1 MPQPRHSEPLPLGNE
16 DLPYSKGLMAR
27 ALIAT
32 GVPADQA
39 YTLARRIEVDLAEA
53 GEPAATLERLDVLA
67 REVLGETQ
75 GERAVDRLRRLS
87 DLQQLDV
94 PVIVMIG
101 GSTGTGKSTVAVEVA
116 HRLGINRVAST
127 DFIRQTM
134 RAFFS
139 PEFMPTIHY
148 SSFEAG
154 KALDEEVTGDPAV
167 VGFVEQCRHV
177 CVGVDA
183 AVHRSLTEGWSMVLE
198 GVHLVPG
205 LVPRTLEGALLVH
218 VVLEIADEDVHRL
231 HFHVRDGAT
240 GGSRAMD
247 EVPGA
252 DRRHPPDPDLRF
264 GARQARG
271 CPGGRECERG
281 PRDRRRDGARDG
293 CGRAFSGVAVT
304 QVEESAGESAP
315 AEEDRPPCQCETF
328 ARVTERAALAGARWL
343 GRADKE
349 AAEEAS
355 FTAARQAL
363 ERDADQRQDRDRRAR
378 GRGAARGRDVHRRGR
393 RGVRPRAR
401 PARGTGGG
409 RARRD
414 ERDLDDRR
422 VAARLDAFAARHVHA
437 EDGGG
442 AAGAREDRADAPGRR
457 QHPRDRRGVRA
468 DGRTT
473 SRRSSSTG
481 RGTTT

>member
-1 MPQPRHSEPLPLGNE
+1 MSQPRRSEPLPLGNE
-16 DLPYSKGLMAR
+16 ELPYSQGLMAR
-27 ALIAT
+27 ALSAT

-39 YTLARRIEVDLAEA
+39 YGLARRIELDLAEA

-67 REVLGETQ
+67 REVLGETK

-154 KALDEEVTGDPAV
+154 QALDEEVTGDPTV

-183 AVHRSLTEGWSMVLE
+183 ALQRSMTEGWSMVLE

-205 LVPRTLEGALLVH
+205 LVPRTLEGALVVH

-240 GGSRAMD
+240 GGNRAMD
-247 EVPGA
+247 
-252 DRRHPPDPDLRF
+252 
-264 GARQARG
+264 
-271 CPGGRECERG
+271 
-281 PRDRRRDGARDG
+281 
-293 CGRAFSGVAVT
+293 
-304 QVEESAGESAP
+304 
-315 AEEDRPPCQCETF
+315 
-328 ARVTERAALAGARWL
+328 
-343 GRADKE
+343 KY
-349 AAEEAS
+349 
-355 FTAARQAL
+355 L
-363 ERDADQRQDRDRRAR
+363 ERIEDIRRIQTY
-378 GRGAARGRDVHRRGR
+378 VS
-393 RGVRPRAR
+393 
-401 PARGTGGG
+401 G
-409 RARRD
+409 RARR
-414 ERDLDDRR
+414 EG
-422 VAARLDAFAARHVHA
+422 VPVVENANV
-437 EDGGG
+437 
-442 AAGAREDRADAPGRR
+442 DRAIDGVMGLVMDAAERFQETR
-457 QHPRDRRGVRA
+457 
-468 DGRTT
+468 
-473 SRRSSSTG
+473 
-481 RGTTT
+481 